1 VNENRRWRKKE
12 DKKIIKRTPA
22 STTKKK
28 KKTPRGRHY
37 GGVRCKHEH
46 VLLRSG
52 TSTSAKVAVNSGRKK

>member
-1 VNENRRWRKKE
+1 MLLYTLHFFFPSFSKK
-12 DKKIIKRTPA
+12 KK
-22 STTKKK
+22 KKK